1 MLGLNRLQLFVRNS
15 SGFTLLET
23 VVAISILTMG
33 LGLVGTSVFQV
44 LSASQFW
51 QEDVAATKDL
61 RHAGS
66 WLAGD
71 ALNTKA
77 TDLIDSAPPADTVM
91 LTTFTGDEITYSV
104 DVNNK
109 LMRSFD
115 DGVTVTAIPVATEVV
130 SASFFQLVDVLTFTL
145 EVTADNGGTKTTI
158 LNTQLR

>member
-1 MLGLNRLQLFVRNS
+1 MLGLNRLQIFIRNS

-51 QEDVAATKDL
+51 QDDVAATKDL

-77 TDLIDSAPPADTVM
+77 TDLIDTVPAGDVK

-115 DGVTVTAIPVATEVV
+115 DGVTVTAIPLATEVV

-145 EVTADNGGTKTTI
+145 EVAADNGGTKTTI